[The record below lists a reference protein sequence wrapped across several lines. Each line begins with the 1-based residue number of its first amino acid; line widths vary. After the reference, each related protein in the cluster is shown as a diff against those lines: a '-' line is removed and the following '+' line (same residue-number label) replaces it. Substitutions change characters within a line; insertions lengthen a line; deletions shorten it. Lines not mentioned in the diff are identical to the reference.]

1 MLDRVA
7 ARADAE
13 ALAVHR
19 EGTEDRGGRVS
30 EQPNRLSVL
39 ARFRSRHAGFDH
51 LVRAGE
57 RYTETHGNHY
67 AAAITYFSILALVPL
82 LMVAFASVALVLRS
96 SPDLL
101 AQLKAQIG
109 KALPAG
115 LNQTLSSVIDQA
127 ITSATTV
134 GVIGMVF
141 ALVAGLG
148 WMTNFRDA
156 LSVQWGHDQP
166 PSTPYLRRLGADL
179 ASLIGLGLAM
189 ALSYGLT
196 AVASGGLAGQILG
209 YLGLG
214 DAGWAAWLLELLALV
229 LGLVSN
235 WLVLLWVF
243 ARLPR
248 EPVTWRSAIM
258 AAIAAAVGLEVIKR
272 VMVIYLAAVTQTP
285 AGLAFGPILG
295 LLIFIFTVSQFL
307 LFLTAWAATA
317 RENQVERPPPAPS
330 PAVIRPE
337 VTVRSGPGPAA
348 VTGLLG
354 AGVMTGM
361 LGCRLLGHRKH
372 HITSP

>member
-1 MLDRVA
+1 VGAPD
-7 ARADAE
+7 
-13 ALAVHR
+13 
-19 EGTEDRGGRVS
+19 VS
-30 EQPNRLSVL
+30 EQSNRLFPL
-39 ARFRSRHAGFDH
+39 TRFRSRHAWLDH

-67 AAAITYFSILALVPL
+67 AAAITYFSVLALVPL
-82 LMVAFASVALVLRS
+82 LMVAFASVALVLWS
-96 SPDLL
+96 NPDLL
-101 AQLKAQIG
+101 AQLKAEIG
-109 KALPAG
+109 RALPAG
-115 LNQTLSSVIDQA
+115 LDQTLSTVIDQA

-134 GVIGMVF
+134 GVFGLSF
-141 ALVAGLG
+141 AVVAGLG

-156 LSVQWGHDQP
+156 LSVQWGHGQDP
-166 PSTPYLRRLGADL
+166 PTPYLRRLAADL

-214 DAGWAAWLLELLALV
+214 GAGWAAGLLELLALV
-229 LGLVSN
+229 LGLVAN
-235 WLVLLWVF
+235 WLVFLWVF

-258 AAIAAAVGLEVIKR
+258 AAAAAAIGLEIIKR
-272 VMVIYLAAVTQTP
+272 VMVVYLAAVTQTP

-295 LLIFIFTVSQFL
+295 LLIFIFAVSQFL

-317 RENQVERPPPAPS
+317 RENQVQRPPPVPS

-337 VTVRSGPGPAA
+337 VTIRSGFAPGTVAC
-348 VTGLLG
+348 LLG
-354 AGVMTGM
+354 AGAIAGL
-361 LGCRLLGHRKH
+361 LGCRMLGHRK
-372 HITSP
+372 

>member
-1 MLDRVA
+1 M
-7 ARADAE
+7 
-13 ALAVHR
+13 
-19 EGTEDRGGRVS
+19 S
-30 EQPNRLSVL
+30 EQPSRPSPLTRFR
-39 ARFRSRHAGFDH
+39 RFRSRHAWLDH

-67 AAAITYFSILALVPL
+67 AAAITYFSVLALVPL
-82 LMVAFASVALVLRS
+82 LMVAFASVALVLQS
-96 SPDLL
+96 NPDLL
-101 AQLKAQIG
+101 AQLKAEIG
-109 KALPAG
+109 KVLPAG
-115 LNQTLSSVIDQA
+115 LNQTLSTVIDQA

-134 GVIGMVF
+134 GVVGLSF

-156 LSVQWGHDQP
+156 LSVQWGHGQQP
-166 PSTPYLRRLGADL
+166 PTPYLRRLGADL

-196 AVASGGLAGQILG
+196 AVASGGLARQILG

-214 DAGWAAWLLELLALV
+214 DAAWAAGLLALLALA

-235 WLVLLWVF
+235 WLVFLWVF

-248 EPVTWRSAIM
+248 EPVTWRSATM
-258 AAIAAAVGLEVIKR
+258 AAIGAAIGLEVIKR
-272 VMVIYLAAVTQTP
+272 VMVVYLAAVTQTP

-295 LLIFIFTVSQFL
+295 LLIFVFTVSQFL

-317 RENQVERPPPAPS
+317 RENQVDRPPPVPP
-330 PAVIRPE
+330 PAVIRPD
-337 VTVRSGPGPAA
+337 VTVRSGPGAGA

-354 AGVMTGM
+354 AGVVAGL
-361 LGCRLLGHRKH
+361 LGCRLLGHRNQRVA
-372 HITSP
+372 SPAFHAPCAPPRCRW